1 MDWLNQVRDMAT
13 KLEEHEDQFDM
24 NDDFEMIK
32 NLGANATLP
41 VLAVVAG
48 SIFSVL
54 ATNLFIS
61 S

>member
-13 KLEEHEDQFDM
+13 TLEEHKDQFDM
-24 NDDFEMIK
+24 NDDFEMIN
-32 NLGANATLP
+32 NLGANAALP

-48 SIFSVL
+48 SIFSIL
-54 ATNLFIS
+54 ATNLFMS